1 MMLAAG
7 ACCARV
13 TPTTDCRTATAPL
26 QRYYA
31 MPMNNAILELTSVIR
46 DVALVESPAEQVRQ
60 LVDSVSRAIGVD
72 VCSLYREDDSGT
84 MVLLASHGLV
94 ATQPVEIP
102 AGKGLVGLVARS
114 RHVINI
120 EDAPRHPDYLYLP
133 QTREERFRSFCG
145 APLVRFGR
153 VVGVLVVQRAEP
165 CRLSDEHEAFL
176 TTLAAHLA
184 LLVDGMIP
192 PARPASLIN
201 VRVEGVTGAPGIG
214 IGTAKLCNSGTLDD
228 VGDSPCE
235 DADEEIA
242 QWRQLVDDTRRTIR
256 AEQASLGSR
265 LAQSVAGIFDAHH
278 MLLSD
283 PALSERVEAEIRAGH
298 ALPSAV
304 KTSIRHFADVFLEL
318 DDPYLKARHE
328 DIRHLGDKLYQVWR
342 GGHTLEGALDALAGP
357 VVLAGPQISASDI
370 AAVPPGS
377 LAGIVCFEGSA
388 LSHTAVLANA
398 LGIPAVMGA
407 GELRGLSPGERMV
420 VDGNVG
426 QIIRNP
432 GDAVVREFQQL
443 MRRAQSFVAQLEE
456 LRDLPA
462 TTRDGVRIHLL
473 TNTGLLADIMP
484 GIRNGAE
491 GVGLYR
497 TEIPFMV
504 RQSFP
509 TEDEQV
515 AVYRKVFEAYRG
527 KPVYVR
533 TLDIGADKQ
542 LPYFPLGHE
551 DNPALGWR
559 GIRFTLDNIQL
570 LMTQVRAIIRA
581 AQGDEQVR
589 ILLPMISS
597 TSELIA
603 FRQLLDDA
611 CQQLREEGCALCR
624 PRVGA
629 MLEVPAAISQLW
641 LWRDRIDF
649 ISIGSNDLSQYLLAL
664 DRNNARV
671 AKRYDH
677 VHPGVLNEIQR
688 IVGIAGQCRLPLSLC
703 GEMASDP
710 VAVLLLIGM
719 GIRTLST
726 SSAQLPRMKWLIRS
740 VSLTQAE
747 ALLERALQQ
756 DSVEAIRRLG
766 REALEAAGLHE
777 LLG

>member
-1 MMLAAG
+1 M
-7 ACCARV
+7 
-13 TPTTDCRTATAPL
+13 TT
-26 QRYYA
+26 
-31 MPMNNAILELTSVIR
+31 NNAILELTNVIR
-46 DVALVESPAEQVRQ
+46 DVALVESPDEQVRQ

-72 VCSLYREDDSGT
+72 VCSLYRADDAGT

-94 ATQPVEIP
+94 ATQPVEVP
-102 AGKGLVGLVARS
+102 AGKGLVGLVARN

-120 EDAPRHPDYLYLP
+120 EDAPNHPEYLYLP
-133 QTREERFRSFCG
+133 HTREERFRSFCG
-145 APLVRFGR
+145 APLVRFGQ
-153 VVGVLVVQRAEP
+153 VVGVLVVQSTTP
-165 CRLSDEHEAFL
+165 NRLSDEHEAFL

-184 LLVDGMIP
+184 LLIDAMIP
-192 PARPASLIN
+192 PARPAAPNN
-201 VRVEGVTGAPGIG
+201 VRVEGVSGAPGIG
-214 IGTAKLCNSGTLDD
+214 IGAVKLCSSGSLDEVVD
-228 VGDSPCE
+228 GRCDDPE
-235 DADEEIA
+235 QEIE
-242 QWRQLVDDTRRTIR
+242 QWRRLIEDTRRSIR

-265 LAQSVAGIFDAHH
+265 LAQSVSGIFDAYQ
-278 MLLSD
+278 MMLSD
-283 PALSERVEAEIRAGH
+283 ESLSERVESGIREGST
-298 ALPSAV
+298 LL
-304 KTSIRHFADVFLEL
+304 TSLRSSVDFFANFFLAL

-328 DIRHLGDKLYQVWR
+328 DIRHLGDKLYQVWS
-342 GGHTLEGALDALAGP
+342 GGHRKDDSVAGGTGP

-370 AAVPPGS
+370 AGVPSGQ
-377 LAGIVCFEGSA
+377 LAGIICYEGSS

-398 LGIPAVMGA
+398 LGIPAVLGT
-407 GELRGLSPGERMV
+407 GDIKELASGERMI

-426 QIIRNP
+426 QLIRHP
-432 GDAVVREFQQL
+432 SDAVVHEFEQL
-443 MRRAQSFVAQLEE
+443 MRRAQTFVTQLAE

-462 TTRDGVRIHLL
+462 TTRDGVRIRLL

-484 GIRNGAE
+484 GLRNGAE

-515 AVYRKVFEAYRG
+515 EVYRKVFAAYRG
-527 KPVYVR
+527 RPVYVR

-542 LPYFPLGHE
+542 LPYFPLGRE

-559 GIRFTLDNIQL
+559 GIRFTLDNVQL
-570 LMTQVRAIIRA
+570 LMTQVRAIMRA
-581 AQGDEQVR
+581 AQGDAQVR
-589 ILLPMISS
+589 VLLPMISS
-597 TSELIA
+597 SGELNA
-603 FRQLLDDA
+603 FRQLLADA
-611 CQQLREEGCALCR
+611 CQQLGQEGHAIRR
-624 PRVGA
+624 PEMGA
-629 MLEVPAAISQLW
+629 MLEVPAAISQLP

-677 VHPGVLNEIQR
+677 VHPGVLLEIQR
-688 IVGIAGQCRLPLSLC
+688 IVAIAQRCRLPLSLC

-726 SSAQLPRMKWLIRS
+726 SSAQLPRIKWLIRS
-740 VSLTQAE
+740 VSLAQSRELLNA
-747 ALLERALQQ
+747 ALRQ
-756 DSVEAIRRLG
+756 DSAEAIRRLG
-766 REALEAAGLHE
+766 RQMISDAGLHE